1 MCMISIAGSNLPN
14 HRPAFK
20 RLQAHI
26 NIVFFSSYVVFSD
39 DDSEAEKY
47 SDREI
52 GSIIDS
58 ALDSEDL
65 NDDGYVEYA
74 EFMAAQA
81 KRRQARDGFELTD
94 LPGYD
99 DGKPPSPPGS
109 SYFEPRPPG
118 Y

>member
-1 MCMISIAGSNLPN
+1 
-14 HRPAFK
+14 
-20 RLQAHI
+20 
-26 NIVFFSSYVVFSD
+26 